1 MLNDNQ
7 KDILR
12 QNVSSSLLKYDILE
26 VIKILDQYPSLLLDA
41 NYKIEYFFN
50 YFLLT
55 SEIRIINLYFQ
66 NMVSHCCILLHTL
79 IFWRPLSIFQ
89 KEKMYH

>member
-55 SEIRIINLYFQ
+55 SEI
-66 NMVSHCCILLHTL
+66 
-79 IFWRPLSIFQ
+79 
-89 KEKMYH
+89 